1 MVVRE
6 ITIIKCPRNVRP
18 EDKPIAFPPLQNLH
32 LHLMENKKKLKRGLP
47 VVQIKK
53 NPVKPEELHVGPYSD
68 DMMAGRTKVNI
79 KSNKSVQK
87 EKIHKKEKV
96 SKKEVEP
103 KQEKKRKEKKEKKE
117 KKKIKEEVE
126 EDELEN
132 ELGEDDENEEEIEKN
147 SKHDTEEEDDEDEMA
162 KELGDDDEDEDEEDD
177 EDKDGEPPGPEED
190 EDPYAHLSPEERE
203 AQEKEEFIWRF
214 KIMKKKYRNRDIPNF
229 NEHDDLEVMKTTYE
243 RKLREISLDEN
254 VDSYRTYLILG
265 FHGMEY
271 VCTEW
276 LGVNMKGFAEQQK
289 AGMDNYDSLLI
300 ELGEKS
306 RTRWFSSLPVEIRLI
321 GFIIIQAGL
330 FYLGKVMSDK
340 AGASVTGFFKTLAGQ
355 NTPVDSAENN
365 AEEPRKKMRGPSVKV
380 DDLKKKVKEET

>member
-6 ITIIKCPRNVRP
+6 ITIIKCPRNDRP
-18 EDKPIAFPPLQNLH
+18 EDKPISFPPLQNLH
-32 LHLMENKKKLKRGLP
+32 LHLMENRKKLKKGLP
-47 VVQIKK
+47 VAQIKK
-53 NPVKPEELHVGPYSD
+53 QPVKPEALHVGPYSD
-68 DMMAGRTKVNI
+68 DMMAGKARVNI

-87 EKIHKKEKV
+87 EKV
-96 SKKEVEP
+96 SKKKEVEP
-103 KQEKKRKEKKEKKE
+103 KDEKKKKKKEKKE
-117 KKKIKEEVE
+117 KKKTKEEVE
-126 EDELEN
+126 EEDDELEN
-132 ELGEDDENEEEIEKN
+132 ELGGDEDEGEIEGKV
-147 SKHDTEEEDDEDEMA
+147 KHDTEEEDEEMA
-162 KELGDDDEDEDEEDD
+162 KELGGEDEEGEDEDGDD
-177 EDKDGEPPGPEED
+177 DNKGDEPPNPDEE

-214 KIMKKKYRNRDIPNF
+214 KIMKKKYRNRDIPDF

-276 LGVNMKGFAEQQK
+276 LGVDMKGFADQQK

-330 FYLGKVMSDK
+330 FYLGKIMSDK

-355 NTPVDSAENN
+355 NAPAGGAENDT
-365 AEEPRKKMRGPSVKV
+365 EGPRKKMRGPSVKV
-380 DDLKKKVKEET
+380 DDLKKKVKEEG